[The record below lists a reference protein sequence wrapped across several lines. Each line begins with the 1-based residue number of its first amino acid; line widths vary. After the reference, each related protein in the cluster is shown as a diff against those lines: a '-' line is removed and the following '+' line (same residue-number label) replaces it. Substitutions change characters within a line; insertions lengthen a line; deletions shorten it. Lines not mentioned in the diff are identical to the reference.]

1 MSVSESSILE
11 GNFVGELYMHS
22 FEVLYG
28 NKYSCIHFHSKSH
41 LTARLKTLN
50 QLAYPLQVTPLCLPH
65 RKDKAP

>member
-28 NKYSCIHFHSKSH
+28 NKHSCIHFHISLH
-41 LTARLKTLN
+41 A
-50 QLAYPLQVTPLCLPH
+50 
-65 RKDKAP
+65 